1 MDFLSENNIEMHKS
15 YLNGLM
21 LNYNIFEKSYPELVS
36 LDIAGIY
43 KTRIKYSEKEKAA
56 ALLSEI
62 IAHKIYFSSFSRQNL
77 VSERITKEFGSI
89 AEFLYEIS
97 EACSKVKTGFLL
109 IYDLHGRV
117 GLYCG
122 DEYQKVLGEKNVI
135 LALDL
140 CEHAYFYDYGFE
152 RKKYVMNAISH
163 FDLRKLQNV

>member
-77 VSERITKEFGSI
+77 VSERINKEFGSI
-89 AEFLYEIS
+89 AEFLYS
-97 EACSKVKTGFLL
+97 
-109 IYDLHGRV
+109 
-117 GLYCG
+117 
-122 DEYQKVLGEKNVI
+122 
-135 LALDL
+135 
-140 CEHAYFYDYGFE
+140 
-152 RKKYVMNAISH
+152 
-163 FDLRKLQNV
+163 